1 MKHVQ
6 SQQLK
11 HENDRRRF
19 AVSILNFEHTS
30 HNFVDFLLL
39 NLNKQMLVGVMNER
53 RIKKP
58 SEIFNNP
65 CHSVINQIS

>member
-6 SQQLK
+6 NQQLK
-11 HENDRRRF
+11 HESDRCRF
-19 AVSILNFEHTS
+19 AVFILNFEHTS
-30 HNFVDFLLL
+30 HNFVEFLLL

-58 SEIFNNP
+58 SKISNNP
-65 CHSVINQIS
+65 CDSVINQIS